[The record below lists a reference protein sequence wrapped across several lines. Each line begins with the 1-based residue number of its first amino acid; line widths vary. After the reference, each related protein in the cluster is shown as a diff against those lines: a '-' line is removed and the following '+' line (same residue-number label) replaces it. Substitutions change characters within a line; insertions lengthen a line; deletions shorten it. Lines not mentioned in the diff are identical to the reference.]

1 MTRSPIE
8 TSILNLKGSL
18 GPDNDDDDD
27 DDDDAADDHDDHNT
41 PE

>member
-27 DDDDAADDHDDHNT
+27 DAGDDHDDHDT

>member
-27 DDDDAADDHDDHNT
+27 DDAGDDHDDHDT